1 MRFGQKLK
9 YLLPSYRR
17 AQERE
22 MNEELQSLAAIAEPG
37 ELGNLT
43 RVAEE
48 ARAAWGWTWLEQL
61 YRDVQYAV
69 RTIRHNIGFTATVVL
84 SLALGIGANTAIF
97 SLIDALMLRWLPVNN
112 PQELVQLKLH
122 SGRAAMRAGESF
134 SNAIVAALAEQKDI
148 FSNVCGFSSA
158 LFDVGPRGSI
168 SRVRGAWVT
177 GGYYETLGLNPASGR
192 LLEPADDRPEASP
205 VAVISYGYWERQ
217 FASDPDVIGRSITVN
232 GVPVTIAG
240 VSPRGF
246 QGANVGAVANITI
259 ATAALPRLEPAS
271 ASLLGPGNFW
281 LTALA
286 RPRTGVSVVQSKAHL
301 AAVWPQMSERV
312 ISSGWPAFQR
322 KEMAESNFELAP
334 GGTGYTYLRERFRT
348 PLLVLMAVTALVLLI
363 ACANA
368 ASLLLARASAR
379 QREISVRL
387 AIGAGSG
394 RIVRQL
400 LTESTFLSLLGAALG
415 VFLAWITSRF
425 LVDILAGG
433 GHSAVPN
440 PIAFDLTPNWHV
452 LGFAS
457 AVAIANGMLFGLA
470 PAFQTTAIGGS
481 RVLKDDTRITRARSR
496 LLSSLVAAQVALSL
510 LLLVGAGLF
519 ARTLQ
524 NLTNVDPGFRREGV
538 LLVEVDGQRE
548 GYRDARLTAFYR
560 GLLDRVRQVPGMVSA
575 SISSHTP
582 LSGATW
588 TEAVVPKGQPL
599 PERDNAVFIAAGPG
613 FFATMQTP
621 LISGRD
627 FDERDQGSPNVAIVN
642 QAFAANYYPNRNP
655 VGQYLSATVTRP
667 ASDLQIVG
675 VVKDVNTRSLRLPPR
690 PTVYVSYFQRA
701 PRADALVIRAAGSLS
716 QASSAIRKELQPS
729 FPNTSLDILPLTDQV
744 GRTLVQER
752 LMANVASGFGVL
764 GLALTCVG
772 LYGLLGYSVVRRTKE
787 IGIRMALGAQPR
799 GVLWMIA
806 GRALRLVALGVS
818 LGLPAAWVGSR
829 WLRSMLFGLT
839 PTDPVVIAGAIVLLG
854 MAGMLAAYFP
864 ARKAT
869 RVDPTTALRH
879 E

>member
-1 MRFGQKLK
+1 MSFGQRLK

-17 AQERE
+17 AQESD
-22 MNEELQSLAAIAEPG
+22 MNEELQSLAAIAGPG

-48 ARAAWGWTWLEQL
+48 ARAVWSWTWLEQL

-69 RTIRHNIGFTATVVL
+69 RTMRHNIGFTATVVL

-97 SLIDALMLRWLPVNN
+97 SLMDALMLRWLPVSN
-112 PQELVQLKLH
+112 PQELVQLKLR
-122 SGRAAMRAGESF
+122 SGRAGAHGGESF

-148 FSNVCGFSSA
+148 FSNVCGFSGA
-158 LFDVGPRGSI
+158 VFDVGPRGSV
-168 SRVRGAWVT
+168 SRLPGAWVT
-177 GGYYETLGLNPASGR
+177 GGYYETLGLNPVLGR
-192 LLEPADDRPEASP
+192 LLEPADDRPGAP
-205 VAVISYGYWERQ
+205 LVAVISYGYWERQ
-217 FASDPDVIGRSITVN
+217 FASNPDVIGRSIPVD

-246 QGANVGAVANITI
+246 QGANVGAAANLTM

-271 ASLLGPGNFW
+271 AALLSPGNFW
-281 LTALA
+281 LSVLA
-286 RPRTGVSVVQSKAHL
+286 RPHAGVPVLQSQAHL
-301 AAVWPQMSERV
+301 SAVWPQISERV
-312 ISSGWPAFQR
+312 ISTGWPAFQR
-322 KEMAESNFELAP
+322 KEMAESTFELAP

-348 PLLVLMAVTALVLLI
+348 PLVVLMAVTALVLLI

-387 AIGAGSG
+387 AIGAGRG
-394 RIVRQL
+394 RIIRQL
-400 LTESTFLSLLGAALG
+400 LTESTFLSLLGAGLG

-425 LVDILAGG
+425 LLDILAGG
-433 GHSAVPN
+433 GHSAGPSA
-440 PIAFDLTPNWHV
+440 IAFDLTPNWHV

-457 AVAIANGMLFGLA
+457 AVAIANGILFGLA
-470 PAFQTTAIGGS
+470 PAVQTTAMGGS

-496 LLSSLVAAQVALSL
+496 LLSSLVTAQVALSL

-524 NLTNVDPGFRREGV
+524 NLLNVDPGFRREGV
-538 LLVEVDGQRE
+538 LLVDLDGQRE
-548 GYRDARLTAFYR
+548 GYSDARLMAFYR
-560 GLLDRVRQVPGMVSA
+560 GLLDRVRQVPGVVSA

-588 TEAVVPKGQPL
+588 TEAVVPKGQPV
-599 PERDNAVFIAAGPG
+599 PERDNAIFIAAGPG
-613 FFATMQTP
+613 FFGTMQTP

-642 QAFAANYYPNRNP
+642 QAFVARYYQSRNP

-667 ASDLQIVG
+667 PSDLQIVG
-675 VVKDVNTRSLRLPPR
+675 VVKDVTTRSLRLPPR
-690 PTVYVSYFQRA
+690 PTVYVSYFQRT
-701 PRADALVIRAAGSLS
+701 PRADSLVIRVAGSFS
-716 QASSAIRKELQPS
+716 QAASAIRKELQPS
-729 FPNTSLDILPLTDQV
+729 FPNTALDVLALDDQV

-752 LMANVASGFGVL
+752 LLANVAGGFGVL
-764 GLALTCVG
+764 GLALACVG

-787 IGIRMALGAQPR
+787 IGIRMALGAQQR
-799 GVLWMIA
+799 GVLWMIG
-806 GRALRLVALGVS
+806 GRALRLVAVGVA
-818 LGLPAAWVGSR
+818 LGLPMAWVASR

-839 PTDPVVIAGAIVLLG
+839 PMDLSVIAGAVVLLG

-864 ARKAT
+864 AKRAT